1 VTVVIPNFQKNVKIC
16 LPHLNGTKFGCHS
29 YKDSIMKTVKIIG
42 LAISLFSGVS
52 AFSQTKLDSLGLP
65 GDNFDLYGALEVFK
79 KAKNPEEFEKA
90 INLKDN
96 EINNL
101 DLDGDGKTDYVKV
114 IDKAEKNGHNLVMQ
128 VAVSENETQDVA
140 VIEVEKT
147 GDEKAH
153 VQIVGDEELYGK
165 DYILEPS
172 DQVAATNTKTSAK
185 EKQSTEDDVYA
196 TNDNSNRTP
205 DNTDNKSNNSNNSN
219 SNVVV
224 NVWGWPSVQYIYGP
238 SYVVWV
244 SPWYWNYYPGWWSP
258 WAPVYWR
265 YHWRR
270 AYFYHPYYRRAY
282 FYRSPAMHSFYY
294 GHRTTSGT
302 VHRNRESGFYR
313 EKQQVYKQN
322 TPRGERY
329 NNKPARDHREQN
341 GTVRPKRENAPAKNN
356 NPRNNQPANQTPRG
370 TDKQPKMEKRQNTRP
385 SQNQQP
391 RQNVQP
397 RQQQPRMQ
405 NSPAPQRQQGSG
417 SHGGGNRGGSFH
429 GGGGRHR

>member
-1 VTVVIPNFQKNVKIC
+1 
-16 LPHLNGTKFGCHS
+16 
-29 YKDSIMKTVKIIG
+29 MKTVKIIG
-42 LAISLFSGVS
+42 LAISLFSGIS
-52 AFSQTKLDSLGLP
+52 AFSQNKPDSLGLP

-114 IDKAEKNGHNLVMQ
+114 IDRAEKNGHSLVMQ

-153 VQIVGDEELYGK
+153 LQIIGDEELYGK

-172 DQVAATNTKTSAK
+172 DQVADNNSKSNLKNKNGA
-185 EKQSTEDDVYA
+185 EDDAYS
-196 TNDNSNRTP
+196 TNDNSNRK
-205 DNTDNKSNNSNNSN
+205 TDNSSGNSNNNTNSN
-219 SNVVV
+219 STVVV

-244 SPWYWNYYPGWWSP
+244 SPWYWNYYPVWWSP

-265 YHWRR
+265 YHYRR
-270 AYFYHPYYRRAY
+270 AWHYHPYYRRAY
-282 FYRSPAMHSFYY
+282 FYRSPEIHSFYY
-294 GHRTTSGT
+294 GRRTTSGT
-302 VHRNRESGFYR
+302 VQRNRTSGFYR
-313 EKQQVYKQN
+313 EKQAEYRKN
-322 TPRGERY
+322 TRPGEKY
-329 NNKPARDHREQN
+329 NNRPARDNREKN
-341 GTVRPKRENAPAKNN
+341 NTVRPQREGQPTRNN
-356 NPRNNQPANQTPRG
+356 NPRSNQPANQRPQG
-370 TDKQPKMEKRQNTRP
+370 ADKQPRLEQRQNTKP
-385 SQNQQP
+385 NQQP

-397 RQQQPRMQ
+397 RQPRIQ
-405 NSPAPQRQQGSG
+405 SSPTPQRQGGGSRGGNSGGG
-417 SHGGGNRGGSFH
+417 SHG

>member
-1 VTVVIPNFQKNVKIC
+1 
-16 LPHLNGTKFGCHS
+16 
-29 YKDSIMKTVKIIG
+29 MKTVKIIG
-42 LAISLFSGVS
+42 LAISLFSGIS
-52 AFSQTKLDSLGLP
+52 AFSQNKPDSLGLP
-65 GDNFDLYGALEVFK
+65 GDNFDLAGALEVFK

-101 DLDGDGKTDYVKV
+101 DLDGDGNTDYVKV
-114 IDKAEKNGHNLVMQ
+114 IDKAEKNGHTLVMQ
-128 VAVSENETQDVA
+128 VAVSETETQDVA

-165 DYILEPS
+165 DYILEPA
-172 DQVAATNTKTSAK
+172 DQVAASNTKTAVK
-185 EKQSTEDDVYA
+185 ETKQGAEDDVYS

-205 DNTDNKSNNSNNSN
+205 DTNNNSNNNNSN
-219 SNVVV
+219 GNNNTNVVV

-244 SPWYWNYYPGWWSP
+244 SPWRWHYYPTWWSP

-270 AYFYHPYYRRAY
+270 AYHYHPYYHRAY
-282 FYRSPAMHSFYY
+282 FYRSPGVHSFYY
-294 GHRTTSGT
+294 GWRSTSGT
-302 VHRNRESGFYR
+302 VQRNRTSGFYR
-313 EKQQVYKQN
+313 ERQAEYRKNARPGDK
-322 TPRGERY
+322 Y
-329 NNKPARDHREQN
+329 NNRPARNDREQN
-341 GTVRPKRENAPAKNN
+341 GTVRPHRENAPVRNN

-370 TDKQPKMEKRQNTRP
+370 TDKKPNTEQRQNTRP
-385 SQNQQP
+385 NQQP

-397 RQQQPRMQ
+397 RQQPRMQ
-405 NSPAPQRQQGSG
+405 SSPSPQRQQGGG
-417 SHGGGNRGGSFH
+417 SRGGNS
-429 GGGGRHR
+429 GGGGRRR

>member
-1 VTVVIPNFQKNVKIC
+1 
-16 LPHLNGTKFGCHS
+16 
-29 YKDSIMKTVKIIG
+29 MKTVKIIA
-42 LAISLFSGVS
+42 LAVSLLSGVS
-52 AFSQTKLDSLGLP
+52 AFSQNKPDSLGLP
-65 GDNFDLYGALEVFK
+65 GDNFDLSGALEVFK

-114 IDKAEKNGHNLVMQ
+114 IDKTEKNGHTLVMQ
-128 VAVSENETQDVA
+128 VAVSETETQDVA

-147 GDEKAH
+147 GNETAH

-165 DYILEPS
+165 DYILEPA
-172 DQVAATNTKTSAK
+172 DQVAANNAKTAAK
-185 EKQSTEDDVYA
+185 ENKGTEDDVYS
-196 TNDNSNRTP
+196 TNDNSNRTT
-205 DNTDNKSNNSNNSN
+205 NTNNSSSNTNGNGNSN
-219 SNVVV
+219 TNVVV

-244 SPWYWNYYPGWWSP
+244 SPWRWHYYPTWWNP
-258 WAPVYWR
+258 WAPIYWR

-270 AYFYHPYYRRAY
+270 AHFYHPYYHRAY
-282 FYRSPAMHSFYY
+282 FYRSPGVHSFYY
-294 GHRTTSGT
+294 GWRASSGT

-313 EKQQVYKQN
+313 ERQAEYRKN

-329 NNKPARDHREQN
+329 NNRPARDHRQQN
-341 GTVRPKRENAPAKNN
+341 GAASPRRENAPVRNT
-356 NPRNNQPANQTPRG
+356 NPRSNQPANQNPRS
-370 TDKQPKMEKRQNTRP
+370 TERQPNSEQRQNTRP
-385 SQNQQP
+385 NQQP

-397 RQQQPRMQ
+397 RQQQPRIQ
-405 NSPAPQRQQGSG
+405 SSPAPRQ
-417 SHGGGNRGGSFH
+417 GGGGGSRGGGGSH